1 MIRGGGRA
9 VWLAVAMGLALR
21 LAFGFGYWVGKP
33 LTHDEREYL
42 SLATNLIEGRGFGHP
57 DPPPGEPVPERFGR
71 APVYPLYLAAVIG
84 ATSLDALTAVRT
96 AQAATGA
103 LGIWL
108 VALVATRVAGPQAGV
123 AAAWLTALYPPL
135 VWTPAYVFSET
146 LYMVLALAHVLVSGR
161 VLREWDGEAGWKWL
175 TWCGVVGGLAALTRP
190 AHLFFLLLLGLW
202 LIARHRLRDAVLVAL
217 GALLVIAPWTA
228 RNLREYGRPVLIA
241 SEGGITFWTGNH
253 RLSPGEGDMA
263 ANPAIK
269 RDNQRLRAAH
279 PGLSPEQLEPVYYR
293 EALQAIARD
302 PVWWAGLLAR
312 KAFYTWIP
320 AGPSYTLHSTR
331 YLVAS
336 LVSYGL
342 LLVGGLIGAV
352 VVMRAGRW
360 PTGLGLLLA
369 SAILVCLVFFPQE
382 RFRIPVIDPAL
393 LVFAASGLA
402 MLRSRTADRSLPSH
416 I

>member
-1 MIRGGGRA
+1 MIRGAGRA
-9 VWLAVAMGLALR
+9 IWLAVLTGLALR
-21 LAFGFGYWVGKP
+21 LVFGLGYWVGKP

-42 SLATNLIEGRGFGHP
+42 SLATNLIEGRGFGY
-57 DPPPGEPVPERFGR
+57 PPPAPGEPEPERFGR
-71 APVYPLYLAAVIG
+71 APIYPLYLAAVIG
-84 ATSLDALTAVRT
+84 ATSGDAVATVRV

-103 LGIWL
+103 LGVWL
-108 VALVATRVAGPQAGV
+108 IALVATRLEGPRAGV
-123 AAAWLTALYPPL
+123 VAAWMAAIYPPL

-146 LYMVLALAHVLVSGR
+146 LYMALALGHVLVCGR
-161 VLREWDGEAGWKWL
+161 VLREWGGRAGWRWL
-175 TWCGVVGGLAALTRP
+175 LWCGVLGGLGALTRP

-202 LIARHRLRDAVLVAL
+202 LVARHTVRDAALVAL

-253 RLSPGEGDMA
+253 PLSPGEGDMA

-269 RDNQRLRAAH
+269 RDNQRLRAAYS
-279 PGLSPEQLEPVYYR
+279 GLSPEQLEPMYYR
-293 EALQAIARD
+293 EAMQAIARD
-302 PVWWAGLLAR
+302 PAWWAGLLAR
-312 KAFYTWIP
+312 KAYYTWIP
-320 AGPSYTLHSTR
+320 TGPSYTLHSTR

-342 LLVGGLIGAV
+342 LLAGGILGAIV
-352 VVMRAGRW
+352 VTRAGRW

-369 SAILVCLVFFPQE
+369 SAMLVCLVFFPQE

-393 LVFAASGLA
+393 IVFAASGLA
-402 MLRSRTADRSLPSH
+402 TLRPRAADSALS
-416 I
+416 